1 MKISRPILFGQ
12 TLLDIA
18 SQELGDASRAFEIA
32 VMNNKGITDDLTVGE
47 ALLTPDA
54 DISKRGLL
62 LLFSDASKSP
72 ASYDIAGEMKSKLE
86 GVEFWKLEN
95 DFIIQ

>member
-1 MKISRPILFGQ
+1 MKTSKTILFGQ

-32 VMNNKGITDDLTVGE
+32 VMNNMSLTDDLVSGE
-47 ALLTPDA
+47 TLLTPDA
-54 DISKRGLL
+54 DTKVRGIIQ
-62 LLFSDASKSP
+62 LFSDSSKAP
-72 ASYDIAGEMKSKLE
+72 ASADVAGEMKSKSE